1 MKLIRFNSILN
12 ESHVNDLDAAI
23 YLYSVNKLKR
33 LTKPNEYSSC
43 IHVFYECCSLFS
55 HITNVR
61 STLIFRFFSSQFN
74 WFGVSAA
81 IRFTI
86 EPSNIVVSEGSS
98 ILLPCEGEIT
108 HTNADHVLSKRK
120 FNKNRLDLLPN
131 IRWRG
136 PDGQDI
142 GIVGDTFR

>member
-1 MKLIRFNSILN
+1 MIGLNLNSKLFICFLLN
-12 ESHVNDLDAAI
+12 FPH
-23 YLYSVNKLKR
+23 R
-33 LTKPNEYSSC
+33 L
-43 IHVFYECCSLFS
+43 
-55 HITNVR
+55 
-61 STLIFRFFSSQFN
+61 
-74 WFGVSAA
+74 A

-98 ILLPCEGEIT
+98 VLLPCEGEIT
-108 HTNADHVLSKRK
+108 QTNADHLLTKRK

>member
-1 MKLIRFNSILN
+1 MILILLLF
-12 ESHVNDLDAAI
+12 
-23 YLYSVNKLKR
+23 
-33 LTKPNEYSSC
+33 
-43 IHVFYECCSLFS
+43 LFS
-55 HITNVR
+55 HWLFVVVVF
-61 STLIFRFFSSQFN
+61 L
-74 WFGVSAA
+74 AA

-108 HTNADHVLSKRK
+108 HTNADHVLTKRK

>member
-1 MKLIRFNSILN
+1 MNIPLACMYFMSVALFFLISQMCG
-12 ESHVNDLDAAI
+12 
-23 YLYSVNKLKR
+23 R
-33 LTKPNEYSSC
+33 LQFF
-43 IHVFYECCSLFS
+43 V
-55 HITNVR
+55 
-61 STLIFRFFSSQFN
+61 FFSSQFN

>member
-1 MKLIRFNSILN
+1 MNSLFQC
-12 ESHVNDLDAAI
+12 SFFF
-23 YLYSVNKLKR
+23 
-33 LTKPNEYSSC
+33 C
-43 IHVFYECCSLFS
+43 FCSLRR
-55 HITNVR
+55 R
-61 STLIFRFFSSQFN
+61 SLFFPSFPIA
-74 WFGVSAA
+74 AA

-86 EPSNIVVSEGSS
+86 EPSNIIVSEGSS

-108 HTNADHVLSKRK
+108 HTNADHLLTKRK